1 MAQTNAERSELTQ
14 TRILEAATR
23 LTRLHGWENTKVKD
37 ICAEADVSIGAFYHH
52 FASKQ
57 ELMQR
62 AFLFF
67 DATLAERLPVPDTE
81 PFSAIRALLL
91 TQTAFIVDEAGPVIT
106 EYYKNIL
113 MDEKRAAVDPSRAYY
128 QNVRAYAE
136 LAHEQGILHTDYTPR
151 EATEL
156 LISFVRGCIV
166 DWCLHDCAYDLLAR
180 AAKGLDLVIGGLKA

>member
-1 MAQTNAERSELTQ
+1 MARTNAERSGLTQ

-23 LTRLHGWENTKVKD
+23 LTRQRGWENTKVKD
-37 ICAEADVSIGAFYHH
+37 ICAEANVSVGAFYHH

-67 DATLAERLPVPDTE
+67 DATLAERLPEAGSE
-81 PFSAIRALLL
+81 PFSAMRGLLL
-91 TQTAFIVDEAGPVIT
+91 AQTAFIVDEAGPVIT

-113 MDEKRAAVDPSRAYY
+113 MDDKRAAVDPSRAYY
-128 QNVRAYAE
+128 KSVRAYAE
-136 LAHEQGILHTDYTPR
+136 LAREKGKLRVDYTPQ
-151 EATEL
+151 EAAEL

-180 AAKGLDLVIGGLKA
+180 AGKGLDLVIAGLRA